1 MQRSTENILSS
12 LIVFIPFFI
21 ILGPAIPDIIISLS
35 AIYTLSITVKQKKYN
50 QLKEPIFIAL
60 FIFWVSIILS
70 SIFSDNKI
78 MSLASS
84 LLYVRFIFF
93 LLFIK
98 LFFSLDILKKLNPFL
113 ILTLCL
119 YFVIMD
125 SYVQYF
131 FRIDIFGNEL
141 DNQLAVRLTGP
152 FINEEQIVGSYLSK
166 FGYISFGYLLGAY
179 INNKFTKNL
188 LLGLFFIS
196 IYIII
201 FLSGERMAFILFNFG
216 ILLFLIFDRSFFFK
230 IIRLLIICLP
240 ILIIISISSQSDII
254 KRAISTFDILGINF
268 DKKNNDTK
276 NFLDSHYGAHYLTAF
291 EIFKDNPLIGVGN
304 KMYREKCNDQKYEN
318 IKSKMASARCSTHP
332 HNIYFQVISE
342 NGLLGISAFL
352 ILVFII
358 IRNSYLV
365 MIKENSYLAK
375 SIFVSIIL
383 FFWPLQS
390 NGGLYNNRYTTMLF
404 FILALLILIKE
415 KKMNLNN

>member
-1 MQRSTENILSS
+1 MQIRTENILSS
-12 LIVFIPFFI
+12 LIIFIPFFI

-35 AIYTLSITVKQKKYN
+35 AIYTLSIIVKQKRYN

-60 FIFWVSIILS
+60 FIFWFSIILS
-70 SIFSDNKI
+70 SIFSDNKS

-84 LLYVRFIFF
+84 FLYVRFIFF

-152 FINEEQIVGSYLSK
+152 FINGEQIVGSYLSK
-166 FGYISFGYLLGAY
+166 FGYISFGYLLGTY
-179 INNKFTKNL
+179 IKNEFTKNL
-188 LLGLFFIS
+188 FLGLFFIS
-196 IYIII
+196 IYMII

-216 ILLFLIFDRSFFFK
+216 ILLFLIIDRSFFFK

-240 ILIIISISSQSDII
+240 ILIIISISSQSHII

-268 DKKNNDTK
+268 EKKSNDTK

-304 KMYREKCNDQKYEN
+304 KMYREKCNNQKYEN
-318 IKSKMASARCSTHP
+318 INSKMASARCSTHP

-358 IRNSYLV
+358 IRDSYLV

-383 FFWPLQS
+383 FLWPLQS
-390 NGGLYNNRYTTMLF
+390 NGGLYNNRYSTMLF

-415 KKMNLNN
+415 KKINLNN

>member
-50 QLKEPIFIAL
+50 QLKEPIFIAI

-152 FINEEQIVGSYLSK
+152 FINGEQIVGSYLSK
-166 FGYISFGYLLGAY
+166 FGYISFGYLLGTY